1 MQDRNATRREHE
13 PNLVSISLTVYLTE
27 RLLSL
32 FKCFDKQE
40 GGICFSAGSLR
51 PYYLP
56 IYLIS
61 PSPFIFLLN
70 SYIMRHIKG
79 VITSSTH
86 TRRQEC
92 DQNIKELD
100 NSSFSG
106 TARQLEEQG
115 IAISLLSTSAES
127 SLCNPATSNPDTE
140 SLVKVLSEV
149 LSSFLSKIK

>member
-1 MQDRNATRREHE
+1 
-13 PNLVSISLTVYLTE
+13 
-27 RLLSL
+27 
-32 FKCFDKQE
+32 
-40 GGICFSAGSLR
+40 
-51 PYYLP
+51 
-56 IYLIS
+56 
-61 PSPFIFLLN
+61 
-70 SYIMRHIKG
+70 MRHIKG